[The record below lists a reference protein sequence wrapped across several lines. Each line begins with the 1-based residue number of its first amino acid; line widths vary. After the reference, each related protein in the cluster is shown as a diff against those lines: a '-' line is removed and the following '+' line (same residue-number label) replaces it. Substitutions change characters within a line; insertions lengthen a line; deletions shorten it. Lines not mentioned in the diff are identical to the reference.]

1 MKKNRKLKYF
11 MNSSV
16 VIAGA
21 VLITILLNAV
31 LVAFDNKIPLEISL
45 TRDEIY
51 ELTTETRQIV
61 DEIGEDTD
69 IVVLYDGQL
78 TEDMMLLTDIIE
90 LYTKHNDNIHLKTVD
105 FANRPMDLAPYSE
118 AIKSI
123 SNPHYAMIFV
133 QNERFDTAEASS
145 YISSAGNSNIE
156 RIITNKLAAFVDGFQ
171 ISSVVMTTGHG
182 EKANSGFESVLDMYN
197 YRVSSIDLLK
207 EDMPQ
212 NEKVLLII
220 NAPVGDFSA
229 EEIDKIDAFLD
240 RGGNVQLYFDPLASN
255 DTLPRL
261 ESYLKDEW
269 AITRNHGV
277 VVDVDN
283 RLDAASDAIAQYGVL
298 AVAELTDSEIVA
310 PINTSKRSVLY
321 SASNCF
327 EIVGD
332 KPSSLEI
339 TPVLKTSNKAY
350 LKDITTMGEAKAAED
365 ESGSFDILLTATRR
379 NYTLNDEVYFG
390 KLLVSGSGYTM
401 DTLIGDTRF
410 ANEDLLLNS
419 INWMRG
425 SEAGITVREKE
436 LPQGSLTMPNAQFW
450 PWFIVLVVAI
460 PTAICILGI
469 VVWLKRRYK

>member
-1 MKKNRKLKYF
+1 MKQNKKQKYF

-31 LVAFDNKIPLEISL
+31 LVAFDSKIPLEISL

-51 ELTTETRQIV
+51 ELTDETKRIA
-61 DEIGEDTD
+61 DGIKEDTD
-69 IVVLYDGQL
+69 IVILYDGQL
-78 TEDMMLLTDIIE
+78 TEDMMLLTDVVE
-90 LYTKHNDNIHLKTVD
+90 LYAKQNEKIHLKTVD
-105 FANRPMDLAPYSE
+105 FLNNPMDLSLYSE

-123 SNPHYAMIFV
+123 SNPHYAMIYA
-133 QNERFDTAEASS
+133 QGERFDTAEASS

-156 RIITNKLAAFVDGFQ
+156 RIITNKLATFVDGFQ
-171 ISSVVMTTGHG
+171 ISSIVMTTGHG
-182 EKANSGFESVLDMYN
+182 EKTNSGFESVLDMYN

-207 EDMPQ
+207 EDLPRDD
-212 NEKVLLII
+212 KILLII

-277 VVDVDN
+277 VVDMDN
-283 RLDAASDAIAQYGVL
+283 RLDAASDATAQYGVL
-298 AVAELTDSEIVA
+298 AIAELTDSEIVT
-310 PINTSKRSVLY
+310 PIQASKRSVLY
-321 SASNCF
+321 SASNSF
-327 EIVGD
+327 EIAGD
-332 KPSSLEI
+332 KSSALEI
-339 TPVLKTSNKAY
+339 ASVLKTSDKAF
-350 LKDITTMGEAKAAED
+350 LKDVSTIGEAKTAED
-365 ESGSFDILLTATRR
+365 VSGSFDILLTATRR
-379 NYTLNDEVYFG
+379 NYTLNDEIYYG

-450 PWFIVLVVAI
+450 PWFIVLVIAVPAV
-460 PTAICILGI
+460 ICIVGI

>member
-1 MKKNRKLKYF
+1 MKRNKKLKYV

-21 VLITILLNAV
+21 VLITILVNAV
-31 LVAFDNKIPLEISL
+31 LVAFDSKIPLEISL

-51 ELTTETRQIV
+51 ELTTETKQIV
-61 DEIGEDTD
+61 DGIQEDTD
-69 IVVLYDGQL
+69 IVILYDGQL
-78 TEDMMLLTDIIE
+78 TEDMMLLCDIVE
-90 LYTKHNDNIHLKTVD
+90 LYAKRNEKIHLKTVD
-105 FANRPMDLAPYSE
+105 FVNSPMDLAPYSE

-123 SNPHYAMIFV
+123 SSPYYAMIFV
-133 QNERFDTAEASS
+133 QGERFDTAEASS

-156 RIITNKLAAFVDGFQ
+156 RIITNKLATFVDGFQ
-171 ISSVVMTTGHG
+171 ISSIVMTTGHG
-182 EKANSGFESVLDMYN
+182 EKIKSGFESVLDMYN
-197 YRVSSIDLLK
+197 YNISSIDLLK
-207 EDMPQ
+207 EDLPQ
-212 NEKVLLII
+212 DDKILLII

-277 VVDVDN
+277 VVDVDK
-283 RLDAASDAIAQYGVL
+283 RLDAASSATAQYGVL
-298 AVAELTDSEIVA
+298 AIAELTDSEIVA
-310 PINTSKRSVLY
+310 PIQSSKRSVLY
-321 SASNCF
+321 SASNYF
-327 EIVGD
+327 DIEGD
-332 KPSSLEI
+332 KSSSLEI
-339 TPVLKTSNKAY
+339 TPVLKTSDKAY
-350 LKDITTMGEAKAAED
+350 LKDVATMGEAKKAED
-365 ESGSFDILLTATRR
+365 ESGSFNILLTATRR
-379 NYTLNDEVYFG
+379 NYTINDEVYYG

-436 LPQGSLTMPNAQFW
+436 LPQGSLTLPNAQFW

-460 PTAICILGI
+460 PAAICIVGI

>member
-1 MKKNRKLKYF
+1 MKKNKKIKYF
-11 MNSSV
+11 MNSSI

-31 LVAFDNKIPLEISL
+31 LVAFDSKIPLEISL

-51 ELTTETRQIV
+51 ELTTETKQIV
-61 DEIGEDTD
+61 DGIKEDTD

-78 TEDMMLLTDIIE
+78 TDDMMLLSDIIE
-90 LYTKHNDNIHLKTVD
+90 LYTKYNDNIHFKTVD
-105 FANRPMDLAPYSE
+105 FQNSPMDLAPYSE

-123 SNPHYAMIFV
+123 SNPYYAMIFV
-133 QNERFDTAEASS
+133 QGERFDTAEASS

-171 ISSVVMTTGHG
+171 ISSVMMTTGHG
-182 EKANSGFESVLDMYN
+182 EKINSGFESVLDMYN
-197 YRVSSIDLLK
+197 YRVRSIDLLK

-212 NEKVLLII
+212 DEKILLII

-277 VVDVDN
+277 VVDIDN
-283 RLDAASDAIAQYGVL
+283 RLDAASDATAQYGVL
-298 AVAELTDSEIVA
+298 AIAELTDSEIVA
-310 PINTSKRSVLY
+310 PIQHGRRSVLY

-339 TPVLKTSNKAY
+339 TPVLKTSDKAY
-350 LKDITTMGEAKAAED
+350 LKDVATMGEAKTAED
-365 ESGSFDILLTATRR
+365 QSGSFDILLTATRR
-379 NYTLNDEVYFG
+379 NYTINDEVYYG

-410 ANEDLLLNS
+410 ANEDLLLNA

-436 LPQGSLTMPNAQFW
+436 LPQGSLTLPNAQFW

-460 PTAICILGI
+460 PAAICIVGI

>member
-1 MKKNRKLKYF
+1 MKQNKKMKYF

-31 LVAFDNKIPLEISL
+31 LVAFDSKIPLEISL

-51 ELTTETRQIV
+51 ELTTETKQIT
-61 DEIGEDTD
+61 DSIKEDTD
-69 IVVLYDGQL
+69 IVILYDGQL
-78 TEDMMLLTDIIE
+78 TEDMMLLTDIVE
-90 LYTKHNDNIHLKTVD
+90 LYTKHNDKIHLKTVD

-133 QNERFDTAEASS
+133 QGERFDTAEASS
-145 YISSAGNSNIE
+145 YISSTGNSNIE
-156 RIITNKLAAFVDGFQ
+156 RIITNKLATFVDGFQ
-171 ISSVVMTTGHG
+171 ISSIVMTTGHG

-207 EDMPQ
+207 EDLPQ
-212 NEKVLLII
+212 DEKVLLII

-255 DTLPRL
+255 NTLPRL

-283 RLDAASDAIAQYGVL
+283 RLDAASDATAQYGVL
-298 AVAELTDSEIVA
+298 AIAELTDSEIVA
-310 PINTSKRSVLY
+310 PIQASKRSVLY
-321 SASNCF
+321 SASNSF
-327 EIVGD
+327 EIAGD
-332 KPSSLEI
+332 KPSSLDI
-339 TPVLKTSNKAY
+339 ASVLKTSDKAF
-350 LKDITTMGEAKAAED
+350 LKDVATMGEAKTAED
-365 ESGSFDILLTATRR
+365 QSGSFDILLTATRR
-379 NYTLNDEVYFG
+379 NYTLNDEIYYG

-450 PWFIVLVVAI
+450 PWFIALVIAVPAI
-460 PTAICILGI
+460 ICIAGV